1 MRLALVAKHHRG
13 RTTRLAVHG
22 DAHLLAIAAVRRRT
36 IDKVDRHHHQAIL
49 MLAGLARPGSD
60 ALFIEPQYGLGI
72 VARNVERQL
81 INDHLVLGRRIDG
94 DNAEVA
100 LLHGRIER
108 AHLGKVPRL
117 QNAHKANVQVVCPGV
132 CPVEHL
138 VVHQGFLAQALARE
152 ARHHAQVRQRHGE
165 IEEHHVVLDRIFHVV
180 PGKGFRILAHQL
192 QCVGTCPLRR
202 DFAGNTLPRYILR
215 TNAQGQ
221 ALAKRPRLE
230 QVGNADL
237 VAAGRALKRTLR

>member
-1 MRLALVAKHHRG
+1 MRFALVAKHHRG
-13 RTTRLAVHG
+13 RAARLAVYSN
-22 DAHLLAIAAVRRRT
+22 AHLLAIAAVRRRT
-36 IDKVDRHHHQAIL
+36 VDKVHRHHHQTVL
-49 MLAGLARPGSD
+49 MLAGLACPRAD
-60 ALFIEPQYGLGI
+60 ALFIEPQYSLGV

-100 LLHGRIER
+100 FLHGGIER
-108 AHLGKVPRL
+108 ADLGKVPRL
-117 QNAHKANVQVVCPGV
+117 QNAHEANVQVVCPGV

-165 IEEHHVVLDRIFHVV
+165 IEEHHIVLDRIFHVV

-192 QCVGTCPLRR
+192 QCVGTCLLRR

-215 TNAQGQ
+215 TNAHGK

-230 QVGNADL
+230 QVRNADL
-237 VAAGRALKRTLR
+237 IAAGRALKHTLR

>member
-1 MRLALVAKHHRG
+1 
-13 RTTRLAVHG
+13 
-22 DAHLLAIAAVRRRT
+22 
-36 IDKVDRHHHQAIL
+36 
-49 MLAGLARPGSD
+49 MLAGLARPGAD

-117 QNAHKANVQVVCPGV
+117 QNAHKANVQVVCPRIR
-132 CPVEHL
+132 PVEQL
-138 VVHQGFLAQALARE
+138 VVHQGLLAQTLSRE
-152 ARHHAQVRQRHGE
+152 GRHHAQVRQRHGE

-192 QCVGTCPLRR
+192 QRVGTCLLRR
-202 DFAGNTLPRYILR
+202 DFAGNTLLGHMLR
-215 TNAQGQ
+215 ANAQSQ
-221 ALAKRPRLE
+221 ALAEGTGLE

-237 VAAGRALKRTLR
+237 VAAGRALKHTLR

>member
-1 MRLALVAKHHRG
+1 
-13 RTTRLAVHG
+13 
-22 DAHLLAIAAVRRRT
+22 
-36 IDKVDRHHHQAIL
+36 

-138 VVHQGFLAQALARE
+138 VVHQGLLAQALSRE
-152 ARHHAQVRQRHGE
+152 GRHHAQVRQRHGE
-165 IEEHHVVLDRIFHVV
+165 IEEHHVVLNRVFHVV
-180 PGKGFRILAHQL
+180 PGKGIRVLAHQL
-192 QCVGTCPLRR
+192 QRIGTCLLRR
-202 DFAGNTLPRYILR
+202 YLARNTLLR
-215 TNAQGQ
+215 HVLGTNAHGQ
-221 ALAKRPRLE
+221 TLAEGTGFE

-237 VAAGRALKRTLR
+237 ITAGRTLKHALGR